1 MFQKLVVRLRSVVRH
16 SNEVYFC
23 CTYMVKYNPHK
34 IAYANEKKTADFA
47 CASALSAYVKSPW
60 KVQTLEAIILEK
72 AKYFYKNHVAML
84 NSYRVKIRAIKAGI
98 PFR

>member
-47 CASALSAYVKSPW
+47 CASALSAYVKSAW
-60 KVQTLEAIILEK
+60 NEFHEFQTSHLLQEEDNGQFGSMDLRSVRSLD
-72 AKYFYKNHVAML
+72 VAL
-84 NSYRVKIRAIKAGI
+84 
-98 PFR
+98 